1 MTRTPPPTQK
11 RLRFLTDPHAALVV
25 AALLLCFYASIDVLQ
40 DPDLWWHLQLGNWT
54 LTHLRIATH
63 ELFSYPG
70 LGYPLVDHEW
80 LPEVLFAIANHVGGL
95 LLVAVFA
102 AAITMGGFIA
112 LYFLLRERGTH
123 TLTIGIA
130 LACAA
135 MVSQVV
141 LGSRPQ
147 VTTFTFSCLMLLILE
162 QNLMKTRKSRWLLPL
177 VMLVWANSHAGF
189 LAGFGI
195 MGITVVAELISA
207 LFTDTAEVP
216 LRLRRL
222 QALLLPMILT
232 LPAAWCNPR
241 GPYLMLYA
249 IKATFGEAIKP
260 IVEWNS
266 PNFHFPA
273 LLPLLFFLG
282 TTVLLGLLSSHRN
295 IKDAFFAWIGITLVL
310 LAVRNTTLAVA
321 FILPAWATML
331 DTAAIPLLTRFR
343 IRTSR
348 TGTPAAI
355 LTSVLVL
362 LMGMFVAGVGV
373 VRAAV
378 DGSPSGVGAAY
389 PSCITSVLSHDP
401 QTLRIFAPYGIGGF
415 IIWKLWPHAFVY
427 EYGESISL
435 GDTLFNNYLL
445 ISQGSLHPSA
455 LDLLHASHTNVVITS
470 PNSILAHELQQAG
483 GWIAV
488 AHEQGITAYV
498 HGTIPNLAA
507 YNASCPAS

>member
-1 MTRTPPPTQK
+1 MTRTRPNTHR

-25 AALLLCFYASIDVLQ
+25 AALFLCFYASLDVLQ

-54 LTHLRIATH
+54 LTHLRVASH

-80 LPEVLFAIANHVGGL
+80 LPEVLFAVANHIGGL
-95 LLVAVFA
+95 LLVAIVA
-102 AAITMGGFIA
+102 AAITMGGFVA
-112 LYFLLRERGTH
+112 LYFLLRARGTSVLA
-123 TLTIGIA
+123 TGIA
-130 LACAA
+130 LAIAA
-135 MVSQVV
+135 MASQVV

-147 VTTFTFSCLMLLILE
+147 VTTFTFACIMLLLLE
-162 QNLMKTRKSRWLLPL
+162 QNLMRTRKSRWLLPI
-177 VMLVWANSHAGF
+177 VMLIWANSHAGF

-195 MGITVVAELISA
+195 MGITVVAELVSA
-207 LFTDTAEVP
+207 VVSDTAEVP

-222 QALLLPMILT
+222 QSLLLPMLLT

-249 IKATFGEAIKP
+249 LKATFGEAIKP

-282 TTVLLGLLSSHRN
+282 TTVFLSLLSRHRN
-295 IKDAFFAWIGITLVL
+295 IKDALFAWVGITLVL

-321 FILPAWATML
+321 FILPAWAIML
-331 DTAAIPLLTRFR
+331 DDAAAPLLARLR
-343 IRTSR
+343 IRPSP

-355 LTSVLVL
+355 LTSALVL
-362 LMGMFVAGVGV
+362 ILGVGVASVGVLRAAADASPAGVG
-373 VRAAV
+373 RT
-378 DGSPSGVGAAY
+378 Y

-401 QTLRIFAPYGIGGF
+401 QKLRIFAPYGIGGF
-415 IIWKLWPHAFVY
+415 IIWKLWPHGLVY

-445 ISQGSLHPSA
+445 ISQGSLQPSA
-455 LDLLHASHTNVVITS
+455 IGLLQQSQTNVVITPPTS
-470 PNSILAHELQQAG
+470 LLAHELTRAG
-483 GWIAV
+483 GWTAV
-488 AHEQGITAYV
+488 ANEQGITAYV
-498 HGTIPNLAA
+498 HGTIPHLASF
-507 YNASCPAS
+507 NAACPAS